1 MTRKTKDQM
10 DAERYAAKVIAEMS
24 TLSDEEVLAV
34 AAEEKLDIKKEASRI
49 RTLLLDAATAH
60 GKKRLKQAKAKVE
73 EADKQSASSCAVVLS
88 FEQKRAKLARLI
100 AQNPQLTLAARQGQG
115 LDESEVDDQLA
126 DLADLGITESDDH
139 NGA

>member
-1 MTRKTKDQM
+1 M

-24 TLSDEEVLAV
+24 ALSDEEVLAV

-49 RTLLLDAATAH
+49 RGLLLDAATAH
-60 GKKRLKQAKAKVE
+60 GKKRLKEAQAKVE
-73 EADKQSASSCAVVLS
+73 EAAKQGAGSGAQVLS
-88 FEQKRAKLARLI
+88 FEEKRAKLARLI
-100 AQNPQLTLAARQGQG
+100 AQNPQLTLAARQSQG
-115 LDESEVDDQLA
+115 MDESEVDDQLA